1 VDLDLRENKLV
12 SPFAHFLFVMDMDM
26 DWQFKAV
33 CGQGRG
39 VAVCSDPVVAAA
51 CGQDVQDDVPG
62 SALSVWSFTGSK
74 FVLIWKCRGFEV
86 DYSSAWH
93 GGYVAFLPGR
103 PLLLLAD
110 AHGGGAIHVLNAV
123 TQSQQGFLVAPGT
136 IRYPRNV
143 AARGSFVA
151 VLSGRSNVVVLH
163 ESSDCV
169 WHLHKVLQPGL
180 STYVQSICFSWDGL
194 ALIVIDGGNCYSAV
208 RHVDVRTWRA
218 VLSLD
223 VDRMVHEVQEEPKN
237 TFVAATFFAGVVILQ
252 QAGHRLQEIQRY
264 VISVNSAVMVPG
276 LGLVVRESTNGC
288 VTLLTS
294 RDLMAMANMSLLR
307 VAWMTAVFAASVIRD
322 TALHSLHSLR

>member
-103 PLLLLAD
+103 PLLLLTD
-110 AHGGGAIHVLNAV
+110 AYGGGTVHVLNAV
-123 TQSQQGFLVAPGT
+123 TQSLLLLAP
-136 IRYPRNV
+136 
-143 AARGSFVA
+143 
-151 VLSGRSNVVVLH
+151 
-163 ESSDCV
+163 
-169 WHLHKVLQPGL
+169 
-180 STYVQSICFSWDGL
+180 
-194 ALIVIDGGNCYSAV
+194 
-208 RHVDVRTWRA
+208 
-218 VLSLD
+218 
-223 VDRMVHEVQEEPKN
+223 
-237 TFVAATFFAGVVILQ
+237 
-252 QAGHRLQEIQRY
+252 
-264 VISVNSAVMVPG
+264 
-276 LGLVVRESTNGC
+276 
-288 VTLLTS
+288 
-294 RDLMAMANMSLLR
+294 
-307 VAWMTAVFAASVIRD
+307 SVIR
-322 TALHSLHSLR
+322 AM